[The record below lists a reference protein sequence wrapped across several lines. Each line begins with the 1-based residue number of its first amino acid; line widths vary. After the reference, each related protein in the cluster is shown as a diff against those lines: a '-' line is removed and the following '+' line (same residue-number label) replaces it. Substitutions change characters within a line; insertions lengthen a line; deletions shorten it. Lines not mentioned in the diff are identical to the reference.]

1 MSRTATINR
10 ETGETNISISIN
22 LDGSGAYS
30 GTTGNGMLD
39 HMLAQLARHGTMDIS
54 LTATADITPGWH
66 HLVEDT
72 AIVLGRAFW
81 DALGEARGI
90 RRMAH
95 AIVPLDEALA
105 MVAIDISGRG
115 YVNVDLLAEGDTDA
129 GDLNLELGRHFL
141 ESFGQE
147 GHMALYNKVIEGSSA
162 HHKLE
167 AVFKA
172 LAKALADAITINPLL
187 GGSAPSTKGTIT
199 E

>member
-1 MSRTATINR
+1 MSRTSTISR
-10 ETGETNISISIN
+10 ETGETSISVTVN
-22 LDGSGAYS
+22 LDGDGVFAGS
-30 GTTGNGMLD
+30 TTNGMLD
-39 HMLAQLARHGTMDIS
+39 HMLAQLARHGALNIE
-54 LTATADITPGWH
+54 LTATADIAPGWH

-72 AIVLGRAFW
+72 AIVLGRAVW
-81 DALGEARGI
+81 DALGDASGI
-90 RRMAH
+90 TRMAH

-115 YVNVDLLAEGDTDA
+115 HVNIDLLAEGDTEA

-147 GHMALYNKVIEGSSA
+147 AHMALYIKVIEGSSA

-172 LAKALADAITINPLL
+172 LAKALAEAISINPRMQ
-187 GGSAPSTKGTIT
+187 GSAPSTKGTIT
-199 E
+199 D

>member
-1 MSRTATINR
+1 MSRISTISR
-10 ETGETNISISIN
+10 ETGETNISIKVN
-22 LDGSGAYS
+22 LDGRGAFSGSTA
-30 GTTGNGMLD
+30 NGMLD
-39 HMLAQLARHGTMDIS
+39 HMLAQLARHGLLDIE
-54 LTATADITPGWH
+54 LEATADIAPGWH

-72 AIVLGRAFW
+72 AIVLGRAVW
-81 DALGEARGI
+81 NALGDARGI

-105 MVAIDISGRG
+105 MVAIDVSGRG
-115 YVNVDLLAEGDTDA
+115 YVNVDLLDEGDTEA
-129 GDLNLELGRHFL
+129 SDLNLELGRHFL

-147 GHMALYNKVIEGSSA
+147 AHMALYIKVMEGSSA

-172 LAKALADAITINPLL
+172 LAKALSEAISINPAMQ
-187 GGSAPSTKGTIT
+187 GAAPSTKGTIT